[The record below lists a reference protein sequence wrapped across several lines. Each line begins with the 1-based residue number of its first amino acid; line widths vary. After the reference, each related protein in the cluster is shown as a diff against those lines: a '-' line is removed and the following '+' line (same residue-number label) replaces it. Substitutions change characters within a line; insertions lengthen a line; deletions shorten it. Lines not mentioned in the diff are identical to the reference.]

1 MNAPTLAR
9 ILGLLFLIAGIAG
22 LLPWTAPA
30 APMDAPVLTL
40 DAFYRFIGG
49 VFPVNGAQDVL
60 YLLFG
65 ICGLIAAI
73 RFGSAVVY
81 CRVVTFVF
89 LVLAVLGA
97 LPVFAFYTLF
107 GAAPIFGWN
116 VGLYALIVLVAAF
129 AGYGRASVPAEAPT
143 LQ

>member
-9 ILGLLFLIAGIAG
+9 ILGLLFLVAGIAG
-22 LLPWTAPA
+22 LLPWTAPV
-30 APMDAPVLTL
+30 APVDAPVLTL

-49 VFPVNGAQDVL
+49 IFPVNGAQDVL
-60 YLLFG
+60 YLLLG
-65 ICGLIAAI
+65 VCGFFAAI
-73 RFGSAVVY
+73 RFGSAVAY
-81 CRVVTFVF
+81 CRVVAWIF
-89 LVLAVLGA
+89 LILAVFGA
-97 LPVFAFYTLF
+97 VPMFAFYTLF

-116 VGLYALIVLVAAF
+116 VALYALIVLVSAF